1 MRLKVTNNKNLFLKS
16 LIESDFLFLEQK
28 ARPQLKVLNSFSKIN
43 KISGWTFIDPVETT
57 KNLKQLVRTLRFL
70 KSQDS
75 NFLHCLVENKQYL
88 DIIQTFL
95 QSVSLAAPVSVKET
109 LPTKNLSQS
118 TLQVL
123 ILLNFSLNNKETF
136 LKRLFDKNIFL
147 INKINSKIEKN
158 NWGTYKIYNDLTDVK
173 KIIFLLVIIS
183 NILEKKIK
191 I

>member
-1 MRLKVTNNKNLFLKS
+1 MKLKVTNNKNLFLKS

-43 KISGWTFIDPVETT
+43 KNSGWTFIDPVETT
-57 KNLKQLVRTLRFL
+57 KNLKQLIRTLRFL
-70 KSQDS
+70 KNQDS

>member
-1 MRLKVTNNKNLFLKS
+1 MTTKLTSNKNLFLKS

-28 ARPQLKVLNSFSKIN
+28 ARPQLKFLNSFSKIN
-43 KISGWTFIDPVETT
+43 KNSGWTFIDPVETT
-57 KNLKQLVRTLRFL
+57 KNIKQLVRTLRFL
-70 KSQDS
+70 KNQNST
-75 NFLHCLVENKQYL
+75 FLHCLVENKQYL

-95 QSVSLAAPVSVKET
+95 KSVSLVTPVSVKET
-109 LPTKNLSQS
+109 LPNKNLSPD
-118 TLQVL
+118 TLQLL

-147 INKINSKIEKN
+147 ISKINSKLEKN
-158 NWGTYKIYNDLTDVK
+158 NWGTYKIYNDLMDIK

-183 NILEKKIK
+183 SSLEKKIK

>member
-1 MRLKVTNNKNLFLKS
+1 M
-16 LIESDFLFLEQK
+16 
-28 ARPQLKVLNSFSKIN
+28 
-43 KISGWTFIDPVETT
+43 
-57 KNLKQLVRTLRFL
+57 
-70 KSQDS
+70 
-75 NFLHCLVENKQYL
+75 
-88 DIIQTFL
+88 
-95 QSVSLAAPVSVKET
+95 AAPVSVKET

-147 INKINSKIEKN
+147 INKINAKIEKN

>member
-1 MRLKVTNNKNLFLKS
+1 MKLKVTNNKNLFLKS

-43 KISGWTFIDPVETT
+43 KNSGWTFIDPVETT
-57 KNLKQLVRTLRFL
+57 KNLKQLIRTLRFL
-70 KSQDS
+70 KNQDS

-95 QSVSLAAPVSVKET
+95 QSVSLATPVSVKDT
-109 LPTKNLSQS
+109 LPTKNLSQN

-147 INKINSKIEKN
+147 INKINAKIEKN

>member
-1 MRLKVTNNKNLFLKS
+1 MKLKVTNNKNLFLKS

-43 KISGWTFIDPVETT
+43 KNSGWTFIDPVETT
-57 KNLKQLVRTLRFL
+57 KTLKQLVRTLRFL

-88 DIIQTFL
+88 AIIQTFL
-95 QSVSLAAPVSVKET
+95 QSVSLATPVSVKET

>member
-1 MRLKVTNNKNLFLKS
+1 MKLKVTNNKNLFLKS

-43 KISGWTFIDPVETT
+43 KNSGWTFIDPVETT
-57 KNLKQLVRTLRFL
+57 KNLKQLIRTLRFL
-70 KSQDS
+70 KNQDS

-95 QSVSLAAPVSVKET
+95 QSVSLATPVSVKDT
-109 LPTKNLSQS
+109 LPTKNLSQN